1 MQDSA
6 GTTGREK
13 KTRIEM
19 GEDIPAVQDTDSPSG
34 LYTLESPGRSA
45 PGSPIPAERPVF
57 VVQEPLHPAPDPPEY
72 LLPRRYD
79 ETILSLMVRDPY
91 WVYAY
96 WDISTTDVCRIDRD
110 HGYGAWSA
118 GSKILR
124 VYDVT
129 EGSAGLSRALMSIG
143 IGDDSTSWYINVPEA
158 NRAYCADMVLIT
170 PAGREIVLARSNSVL
185 TPRDGVSDVIDEEW
199 MVLREYDRL
208 YWMSAG
214 FGPSSPEFQ
223 RRFVAKAM
231 KHRLLMGSQ
240 LLAAGFSP
248 AGAWGSEGSKA
259 SMSDGSKIRLRGE
272 ASGTDR
278 VRAQVSGAD
287 SMGPAESS
295 TDKALAEMPGINRTA
310 QRGRKD
316 ERIH

>member
-6 GTTGREK
+6 GTTGKEK
-13 KTRIEM
+13 KNRIEM
-19 GEDIPAVQDTDSPSG
+19 GEVVPAVQDTDSPSG
-34 LYTLESPGRSA
+34 LYTLESSGHSI
-45 PGSPIPAERPVF
+45 PGSSMPPQPPVF
-57 VVQEPLHPAPDPPEY
+57 AVQEPPPAHDPPEY

-79 ETILSLMVRDPY
+79 ETILSLMARDPY

-96 WDISTTDVCRIDRD
+96 WDISSTDVCRIDRD

-118 GSKILR
+118 GAKMLR

-129 EGSAGLSRALMSIG
+129 EGSAHSARALMSIG

-158 NRAYCADMVLIT
+158 NRAYCADIVLIT
-170 PAGREIVLARSNSVL
+170 PAGREITLARSNSVL

-199 MVLREYDRL
+199 MVLHEYDRL

-223 RRFVAKAM
+223 RRFVARAM
-231 KHRLLMGSQ
+231 RRKLLMGSQ
-240 LLAAGFSP
+240 FLAAGFSP

-259 SMSDGSKIRLRGE
+259 RMC
-272 ASGTDR
+272 
-278 VRAQVSGAD
+278 
-287 SMGPAESS
+287 AE
-295 TDKALAEMPGINRTA
+295 TPGLHRTA
-310 QRGRKD
+310 KRGRLD
-316 ERIH
+316 ERIT

>member
-6 GTTGREK
+6 GMTGREK
-13 KTRIEM
+13 KNRIEM
-19 GEDIPAVQDTDSPSG
+19 GEDIPAIQNTDSPSG
-34 LYTLESPGRSA
+34 LYTLESPGRSI
-45 PGSPIPAERPVF
+45 PGSSIPAERPAF
-57 VVQEPLHPAPDPPEY
+57 AVQEPLPPAPDPPEY
-72 LLPRRYD
+72 FLPRRYD

-129 EGSAGLSRALMSIG
+129 DGGAHLGRALMNIG
-143 IGDDSTSWYINVPEA
+143 IGDDSASWYINVPEA

-170 PAGREIVLARSNSVL
+170 PAGREIVLARSNSVF

-223 RRFVAKAM
+223 RRFVARAM

-248 AGAWGSEGSKA
+248 AGPWGAEHSKGGMSGGSR
-259 SMSDGSKIRLRGE
+259 IRLR
-272 ASGTDR
+272 
-278 VRAQVSGAD
+278 
-287 SMGPAESS
+287 AEISKI
-295 TDKALAEMPGINRTA
+295 DNARAEMSNTNRARHQQNRT
-310 QRGRKD
+310 GRS
-316 ERIH
+316 